1 MKWWMAGS
9 LSGKRRHDIH
19 VSGLNLNM
27 YRQDSSEERF
37 ISAKRYLSNR
47 GNPIQSGVREMNFKV
62 MIERDEDGAFVATV
76 PTLPGCIS
84 QGDTEE
90 EALENVKEAIELHLE
105 SLAADGLPIRRE
117 ASVLERQVSVT
128 I

>member
-1 MKWWMAGS
+1 
-9 LSGKRRHDIH
+9 
-19 VSGLNLNM
+19 
-27 YRQDSSEERF
+27 
-37 ISAKRYLSNR
+37 
-47 GNPIQSGVREMNFKV
+47 MNFKV